1 MTARGGNKVQKRK
14 RLKTGFAK
22 DRMGWAGRKGRHG
35 GEAPALC
42 VEADDVGLDSL
53 VRSYQEERTNI
64 IKAAIDARHRRRP
77 RWHDMAAATAKTAPC
92 GGNTPHTPRQ
102 NPCEAASP
110 RCALGGT

>member
-64 IKAAIDARHRRRP
+64 KAAIDARRRTSP
-77 RWHDMAAATAKTAPC
+77 RWHDMAV
-92 GGNTPHTPRQ
+92 GVN
-102 NPCEAASP
+102 
-110 RCALGGT
+110 L